1 MSIQVLKPGLLTTI
15 QDQGRA
21 GYQRFGVVTS
31 GTMDVVAMRVANL
44 LVGNDEYAPVLE
56 MTLVG
61 PKLRFQKDT
70 LLAITGGDLTAK
82 VYGRSLPLNRPV
94 YLKADTVVEWFGCRD
109 GCRAY
114 VAVAG
119 GFAGTEVLG
128 SKSTY
133 LRGSWGGHHGR
144 NLKAGD
150 QITYQNSGRLSN
162 QFKDSLS
169 RRMNDT
175 NTIHRNIELHTD
187 HNANSPAWFAP
198 DWRVGSVI
206 TNLYSRRSRVRIIS
220 GTHFTD
226 FTIESQ
232 RNLVN
237 QSFRITPQSD
247 RMGYRLKGAQL
258 TLSEPLELLS
268 EAVVHGTIQVP
279 PEGNPIIL
287 LSDRQTTGGYPRI
300 GQVITVDLPLLAQ
313 AKPGEEIMFKLV
325 DHREAERLLIKR
337 EDALLELQQGI
348 RMAMAQL

>member
-15 QDQGRA
+15 QDKGRI

-31 GTMDVVAMRVANL
+31 GSMDGVAMRIANI

-61 PKLRFQKDT
+61 PTLLFQKDS
-70 LLAITGGDLTAK
+70 LIAITGGDLTAQ
-82 VYGRSLPLNRPV
+82 VEGISLPLNRPI
-94 YLKADTVVEWFGCRD
+94 YLKADTVVEWSGCRD

-119 GFAGTEVLG
+119 GFTGAEILG

-133 LRGSWGGHHGR
+133 LRGSWGGHLGR

-150 QITYQNSGRLSN
+150 QITYQKSGDLSK
-162 QFKDSLS
+162 QFIDSLS
-169 RRMNDT
+169 RRMVAT
-175 NTIHRNIELHTD
+175 NTPHAKGEFHSPRNAT
-187 HNANSPAWFAP
+187 SSTWFAP

-206 TNLYSRRSRVRIIS
+206 TNCYNRRSSVRIMP

-226 FTIESQ
+226 FTVESQ

-237 QSFRITPQSD
+237 QPFRITPQSD
-247 RMGYRLKGAQL
+247 RMGYRLNGAPL
-258 TLSEPLELLS
+258 VLSEPLELLS
-268 EAVVHGTIQVP
+268 EPVTHGTIQVP

-300 GQVITVDLPLLAQ
+300 GQVITADLPLLAQ
-313 AKPGEEIMFKLV
+313 AKPGDEIMLELV
-325 DHREAERLLIKR
+325 DHREAEHLLIKR
-337 EDALLELQQGI
+337 EHALLELKLGI
-348 RMAMAQL
+348 RVAMLQL